1 MNKRIFSL
9 LLALMMIVSLMA
21 GCGSSTSNQT
31 GGTPAQTDTNANANT
46 DTNTDA
52 DASQVG
58 YTIEVLKLIS
68 EGDFGGPN
76 PFRHSTRGPGST
88 KMRHVFDS
96 LLECGTEGYIPWMAE
111 DWSLSDDNM
120 TYTFTL
126 HDGITWHDGQ
136 PVTTDYIAFSID
148 YYGVHPNSGGNL
160 FTADSSIVDSYEI
173 VDGRTIKITVAKALS
188 TNTENIGTLPIIPR
202 HIWENIDDP
211 YNYDGD
217 DKYIGCGMYKF
228 VSYDPGTGSYQFEAY
243 ENYYGH
249 QAAAHYIDYVP
260 VSDKILAFE
269 NGDVAMT
276 DVSADL
282 FDSYAARDDISMI
295 AKNDEMGY
303 RLMINMEKLP
313 VFQDVAVR
321 GALYQALNR
330 EKMVDA
336 VFQGLGHVASA
347 AYVPQTNPY
356 YCDKV
361 AEYNYDTAYAKSVLE
376 PLNLSLRLVVGQDT
390 PAEATLA
397 EQVKM
402 DLEAAGITISVE
414 SYDVGTRDSMTA
426 SGDYDLAL
434 TYHGGWNAEPI
445 SMLKAIYGVA
455 PGSGSKWASYG
466 YSNDKLNTML
476 ATIPAIMDRDELAKA
491 YDDVQLLIARDIPN
505 LPLITQVSY
514 AIYRHAEYDC
524 WKAAFNSTQFAN
536 SRLSYTSDTD
546 V

>member
-1 MNKRIFSL
+1 MKKRTLAL
-9 LLALMMIVSLMA
+9 LLALMMLASLLA
-21 GCGSSTSNQT
+21 GCGGGNDSNDGETSQNNA
-31 GGTPAQTDTNANANT
+31 AQTDT
-46 DTNTDA
+46 DA
-52 DASQVG
+52 DSSQDG

-96 LLECGTEGYIPWMAE
+96 LLEAGTEGFIPWMAE
-111 DWSLSDDNM
+111 DWSLSEDNL

-126 HDGITWHDGQ
+126 HEGITWHDGQ
-136 PVTTDYIAFSID
+136 PVTTDDIAFSID
-148 YYGVHPNSGGNL
+148 YYSVYPNSGGNL
-160 FTADSSIVDSYEI
+160 FTADSSIVDSYEV
-173 VDGRTIKITVAKALS
+173 VDERTIKITVAKALS
-188 TNTENIGTLPIIPR
+188 TNTENIGTLPIIPK
-202 HIWENIDDP
+202 HIWENVEDP

-243 ENYYGH
+243 EDYYGH
-249 QAAAHYIDYVP
+249 KAAAHYIVYAP

-282 FDSYAARDDISMI
+282 FDFYAAREDISMI

-303 RLMINMEKLP
+303 RLMINMEKRP
-313 VFQDVAVR
+313 VFQDVEVR

-356 YCDKV
+356 YCDQV
-361 AEYNYDTAYAKSVLE
+361 AEYPYDAAYAKSVLE

-390 PAEATLA
+390 AAEATLA

-402 DLEAAGITISVE
+402 DLEAAGITVAVE

-426 SGDYDLAL
+426 SGDYDLAI
-434 TYHGGWNAEPI
+434 TYHGGWNAEPV
-445 SMLKAIYGVA
+445 SMLRAIYGVA

-466 YSNDKLNTML
+466 YSSDELNTML
-476 ATIPAIMDRDELAKA
+476 AAIPGIMDQDELAKA
-491 YDDVQLLIARDIPN
+491 YDDVQILIAQEIPN

-514 AIYRHAEYDC
+514 AIYRPAEYDC

-536 SRLSYTSDTD
+536 SRLSYTSDTN

>member
-1 MNKRIFSL
+1 MQKKTIAL
-9 LLALMMIVSLMA
+9 LLAIMMLVSLLA
-21 GCGSSTSNQT
+21 GCGSNNAEPEQDNT
-31 GGTPAQTDTNANANT
+31 AQTDTNQNNT
-46 DTNTDA
+46 APDETD
-52 DASQVG
+52 G
-58 YTIEVLKLIS
+58 YAIEVLRLHS

-96 LLECGTEGYIPWMAE
+96 LLEAGTEGYIPWMAK
-111 DWSLSDDNM
+111 DWSISNNNL

-126 HDGITWHDGQ
+126 NEGITWHDGQ
-136 PVTTDYIAFSID
+136 PVTTEDIAFSID

-160 FTADSSIVDSYEI
+160 FTADSSIIDSYEI
-173 VDGRTIKITVAKALS
+173 VDELTIKITVAKALS
-188 TNTENIGTLPIIPR
+188 TNTENIGTLPIIPK
-202 HIWENIDDP
+202 HIWENVDDP

-243 ENYYGH
+243 EDYYGH
-249 QAAAHYIDYVP
+249 QAAAHYIDYAP
-260 VSDKILAFE
+260 VSDNILAFE
-269 NGDVAMT
+269 NGDIAIT

-282 FDSYAARDDISMI
+282 FDGYEAREDISMI

-303 RLMINMEKLP
+303 RLMVNMEKLP
-313 VFQDVAVR
+313 QFKDVNVR

-356 YCDKV
+356 YCEEV
-361 AEYNYDTAYAKSVLE
+361 AQYDYDAEYAKSVLE
-376 PLNLSLRLVVGQDT
+376 PLNLSVRLVVGQDT

-402 DLEAAGITISVE
+402 DLEAAGISVSVE
-414 SYDVGTRDSMTA
+414 SYDVGSRDSMTA
-426 SGDYDLAL
+426 SGDYDLAI

-445 SMLKAIYGVA
+445 SMLSAIYGVA
-455 PGSGSKWASYG
+455 PGSGSKWASHG
-466 YSNDKLNTML
+466 YNNDELNTML
-476 ATIPAIMDRDELAKA
+476 AAIPSIMDQDELAQA
-491 YDDVQLLIARDIPN
+491 YDKVQLLIANEIPN

-514 AIYRHAEYDC
+514 AIYRPADYDC
-524 WKAAFNSTQFAN
+524 WKAAFNSTQFSN
-536 SRLSYTSDTD
+536 SRLSYTSDTN